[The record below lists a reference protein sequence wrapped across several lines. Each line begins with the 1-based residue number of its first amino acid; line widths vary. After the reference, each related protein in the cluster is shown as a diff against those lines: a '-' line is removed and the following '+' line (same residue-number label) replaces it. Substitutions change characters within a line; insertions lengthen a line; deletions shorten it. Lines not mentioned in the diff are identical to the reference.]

1 MSSRRDSDEPLKA
14 IVFAD
19 GCGAQQR
26 SVVGN
31 LNCLLNI
38 PILSWQLAVLARYGV
53 KEAIVVSSRPLESP
67 YSDPLKRMKV
77 TPLSS
82 ESWTNEGDAMRDIE
96 SRDDLRP
103 VDDFVLVRQ
112 GSVFNVDVSRLVSA
126 HKARK
131 EQDRNWLITT
141 TLRKGAGSASSGL
154 IVAVDKA
161 TGTLLKY
168 VENMDHAGVTID
180 VMAGNSGL
188 PAGGSMELCSD
199 VLDVGLDVCAPEFL
213 VEFRENFYYDTV
225 RAYIKEKL
233 DGGEAEVFGNRMF
246 AHFMDSSLG
255 QYGTRIFSLAS
266 LAQATSDVLTGWMD
280 PDSHAEIIVM
290 LRESVVSQE
299 FQSEYL
305 LERTV
310 LGEHVSIAV
319 GTTIV
324 DSVIGNDVTI
334 GSDVTIKRS
343 IIMDNA
349 AVGDRCEING
359 SIISAHCV
367 VEENSTIPKNC
378 FLDTHVC
385 IGPDFTDM
393 SPHSL
398 ITLQDPADF
407 LGDEESSGSDIEDD
421 EATEDKGAAADASS
435 LTNNG
440 NSEVAADVW
449 RHEDV
454 GNGGKGHLVEVS
466 LSKMIDPFFVPRGF
480 ALTSFESDDDDELE
494 EEGGDEESDSEE
506 GDAGNYV
513 DAGNGEIDKLG
524 AAVEGTK
531 LDEDAED
538 DFDASRIEKFNQE
551 VFETIERA
559 HEENVEVDNTT
570 LELNSLKL
578 AYNCSFAETLTG
590 LVAGLARMA
599 IRSPPKQVY
608 GEIDSA
614 LKNYTSVVKKFNKEG
629 DATHHLQV
637 ASGLARA
644 LKDNGMALMYVYK
657 AMYDRDMLE
666 DEGILGWASGERAK
680 IENGKGNEELLSSV
694 SPLLEWLEDSEDEE
708 DEG

>member
-1 MSSRRDSDEPLKA
+1 MTSRRDSDQPLKA

-19 GCGAQQR
+19 GCGAEHR

-31 LNCLLNI
+31 FNCLLNL

-53 KEAIVVSSRPLESP
+53 KETIVVSSKPLDSI
-67 YSDPLKRMKV
+67 YVDPLGRMKV

-82 ESWTNEGDAMRDIE
+82 ESWANQGDAMRDIE
-96 SRDDLRP
+96 GRDDLRP

-141 TLRKGAGSASSGL
+141 TFRKGAGSASSDL

-161 TGTLLKY
+161 TGTLVKY
-168 VENMDHAGVTID
+168 VEKIDHAGVTVD
-180 VMAGNSGL
+180 VMADISGL
-188 PAGGSMELCSD
+188 PAGGTMELYSD
-199 VLDVGLDVCAPEFL
+199 VLDVGLDVCAPDFL

-225 RAYIKEKL
+225 RAYVKEKL
-233 DGGEAEVFGNRMF
+233 DGGEAEVFGNRMY
-246 AHFMDSSLG
+246 AHFMDSALG

-266 LAQATSDVLTGWMD
+266 LAQATSDVLTGWMC
-280 PDSHAEIIVM
+280 PISYSQIRGM
-290 LRESVVSQE
+290 LREGEVSAE
-299 FQSEYL
+299 FQGEYL

-310 LGEHVSIAV
+310 VGDNASIAV
-319 GTTIV
+319 GSTIV

-334 GSDVTIKRS
+334 GSDVTIRRS

-349 AVGDRCEING
+349 AVGDRCDING
-359 SIISAHCV
+359 SILSARCL
-367 VEENSTIPKNC
+367 VEENSSIPKNC
-378 FLDTHVC
+378 FLDTDVC

-398 ITLQDPADF
+398 ITLQNPADF
-407 LGDEESSGSDIEDD
+407 LDDDESVDSDIEEND
-421 EATEDKGAAADASS
+421 ATEYRAAAADASS
-435 LTNNG
+435 VTSNG
-440 NSEVAADVW
+440 HSAVAAEVW

-466 LSKMIDPFFVPRGF
+466 LSTMIDPFFVPTGY

-494 EEGGDEESDSEE
+494 EEGDDEGESSEE
-506 GDAGNYV
+506 GGDNYV
-513 DAGNGEIDKLG
+513 DASNGEIDKLG
-524 AAVEGTK
+524 AAMRSTS
-531 LDEDAED
+531 LDEDAEN
-538 DFDASRIEKFNQE
+538 DFDASQIEKFNQE

-559 HEENVEVDNTT
+559 HEENVEVDNTM

-578 AYNCSFAETLTG
+578 AYNCSFAETLTSV
-590 LVAGLARMA
+590 VAGLARLA
-599 IRSPPKQVY
+599 IRAPPKQVY

-614 LKNYTSVVKKFNKEG
+614 LKNYTVVVKKFNKEG
-629 DATHHLQV
+629 DAAHHLQV

-644 LKDNGMALMYVYK
+644 LESNGMALMYVYK

-666 DEGILGWASGERAK
+666 DEGILGWAASERAK
-680 IENGKGNEELLSSV
+680 IVKGKGNEELLNSV
-694 SPLLEWLEDSEDEE
+694 SPLLEWLEDSEEDE